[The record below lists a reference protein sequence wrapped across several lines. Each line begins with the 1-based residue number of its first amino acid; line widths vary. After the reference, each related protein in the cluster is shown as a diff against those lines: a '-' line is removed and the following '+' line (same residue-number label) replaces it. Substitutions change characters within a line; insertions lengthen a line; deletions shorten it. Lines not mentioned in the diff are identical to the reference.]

1 MINRQSIIDT
11 VIDNIKSGNYARAYM
26 GETKENVPTAR
37 FALDRGVSANVTKGK
52 GLLITI
58 QVYEQDL
65 QGIDFEQAAQFACD
79 DQVRR
84 AEMKL
89 DAEKQKRS
97 KFINKFHNNN

>member
-37 FALDRGVSANVTKGK
+37 FALDKGFSANVTKGK

-65 QGIDFEQAAQFACD
+65 QGIDFEQRDGCSAGVVAAVVPFP
-79 DQVRR
+79 
-84 AEMKL
+84 
-89 DAEKQKRS
+89 
-97 KFINKFHNNN
+97 FPW

>member
-1 MINRQSIIDT
+1 MINRQSIIDA
-11 VIDNIKSGNYARAYM
+11 VINNIKCGNYTRAYM
-26 GETKENVPTAR
+26 SETKENTPTAR
-37 FALDRGVSANVTKGK
+37 FALDKGFSANVTKGK

-58 QVYEQDL
+58 QAYEQDL
-65 QGIDFEQAAQFACD
+65 QDIDFEQAAQFACD

-97 KFINKFHNNN
+97 RVINQFHNNN